1 MHVIYNYVY
10 IYICVCVI
18 CMCIYICY
26 PPKDLPFCLLDEADL
41 VNEADLHGLA
51 DIVQLEED
59 NANAFTEGG

>member
-1 MHVIYNYVY
+1 
-10 IYICVCVI
+10 
-18 CMCIYICY
+18 
-26 PPKDLPFCLLDEADL
+26 LDEADL